1 MEGSTPFLIFA
12 PSNNKAMN
20 KAPQLNHTEYMKKVK
35 TLSDDSLLFI
45 IKDANEAMAAMP
57 DNPKNGWYADEVNY
71 CSMEISRR
79 KTTKTK

>member
-1 MEGSTPFLIFA
+1 
-12 PSNNKAMN
+12 MN

-35 TLSDDSLLFI
+35 TLSNDSLLFI

-79 KTTKTK
+79 KLIKR

>member
-1 MEGSTPFLIFA
+1 
-12 PSNNKAMN
+12 MN